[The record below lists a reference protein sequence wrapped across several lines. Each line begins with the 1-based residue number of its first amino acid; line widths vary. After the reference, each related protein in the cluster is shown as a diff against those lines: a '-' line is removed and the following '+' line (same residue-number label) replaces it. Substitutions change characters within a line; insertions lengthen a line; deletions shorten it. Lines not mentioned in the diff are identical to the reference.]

1 MEWTDVL
8 GLVAGICTTVAVV
21 PQIRKAWKT
30 KKVEDVSPGM
40 FTILIVGVF
49 LWVVYGVTQNDMP
62 IIVTNGVSLALNGV
76 MLFLMLRY
84 GKDQKDD

>member
-21 PQIRKAWKT
+21 PQIKKALQT
-30 KKVEDVSPGM
+30 KKVEDISPGM
-40 FTILIVGVF
+40 FSILIVGVF
-49 LWVVYGVTQNDMP
+49 LWVVYGITQKDMP
-62 IIVTNGVSLALNGV
+62 IIVTNGVSLALNGM

-84 GKDQKDD
+84 REK

>member
-21 PQIRKAWKT
+21 PQIKKALQT
-30 KKVEDVSPGM
+30 KKVEDISPGM
-40 FTILIVGVF
+40 FSILIVGVF
-49 LWVVYGVTQNDMP
+49 LWVVYGITQEDMP
-62 IIVTNGVSLALNGV
+62 IIVTNGVSLALNGM

-84 GKDQKDD
+84 REK